1 MTNFLRNFWNDE
13 NGQDIVESQ
22 FVACTHRRSRL
33 ICPYDNG
40 QKYQRHFQ

>member
-22 FVACTHRRSRL
+22 FTACAHRSVRIIRSD
-33 ICPYDNG
+33 DNG
-40 QKYQRHFQ
+40 